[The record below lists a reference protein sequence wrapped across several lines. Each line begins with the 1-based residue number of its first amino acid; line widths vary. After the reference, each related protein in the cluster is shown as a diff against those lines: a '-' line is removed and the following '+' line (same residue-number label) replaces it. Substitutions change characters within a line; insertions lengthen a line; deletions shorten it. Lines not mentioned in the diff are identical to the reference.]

1 MSENY
6 EIRVSDQLGPVL
18 CGAFAGM
25 RAQSVPRQ
33 TVIEGW
39 LSMEEFRALL
49 LRMEHM
55 SVHLVR
61 LDCVAGDR
69 HRRTPASQPTVSAP
83 RA

>member
-6 EIRVSDQLGPVL
+6 EIRVSDRLGPVL

-39 LSMEEFRALL
+39 LTADEFRALL
-49 LRMEHM
+49 VRIEHLGAQ
-55 SVHLVR
+55 LVR
-61 LDCVAGDR
+61 LDCAVGAR
-69 HRRTPASQPTVSAP
+69 HRRMPVPSPTGGTP